1 MHCFAFGFHRR
12 AHLGGSP
19 TGGKAVSDRTASFI
33 ASAPSLGSCLQS
45 EGLWGVRTLPA
56 AGLGGGSPANV
67 WSVAKPSGTET
78 SSDPGEKPY
87 ARRRCVKVSFLS

>member
-1 MHCFAFGFHRR
+1 MSSCIVSLFGFHRR

-56 AGLGGGSPANV
+56 AGLGGGALQMCGVWQNLLELKPHPTLVRSPTHAEDV
-67 WSVAKPSGTET
+67 
-78 SSDPGEKPY
+78 
-87 ARRRCVKVSFLS
+87 